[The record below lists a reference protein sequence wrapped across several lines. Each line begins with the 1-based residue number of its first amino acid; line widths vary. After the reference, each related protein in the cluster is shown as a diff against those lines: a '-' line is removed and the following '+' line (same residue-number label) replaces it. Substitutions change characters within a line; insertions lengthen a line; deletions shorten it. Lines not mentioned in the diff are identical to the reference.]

1 MLVMEGERR
10 GGVCGGRA
18 PGGGGDDH
26 ALGRGGGRSR
36 AAGPARHLDNET
48 HGGGGALGS
57 HPASDIERDS
67 EKYNTFITLLHIEDI
82 FRRSW
87 EKVEI
92 C

>member
-1 MLVMEGERR
+1 MLVVEGERR
-10 GGVCGGRA
+10 GGVSGGRA

-26 ALGRGGGRSR
+26 ALGRGGGRSG

-67 EKYNTFITLLHIEDI
+67 ENTTVLSLCYTLRI
-82 FRRSW
+82 F
-87 EKVEI
+87 
-92 C
+92 